1 VFGHGDTEAQR
12 FRDLVDGSRL
22 RPAWPAAPGTVEWRN
37 TRAVETAWLLAFSL
51 LDGPGLPFRGS
62 REPLLQ
68 NFSVSL

>member
-1 VFGHGDTEAQR
+1 
-12 FRDLVDGSRL
+12 
-22 RPAWPAAPGTVEWRN
+22 
-37 TRAVETAWLLAFSL
+37 LLAFSL